1 METED
6 QIEAGIKPDA
16 PEDLQTLE
24 SLIAADEAADAAQS
38 AGGQQRD
45 TATGKFTKQGA
56 SASGGSASQDAP
68 RAGERLTP
76 EQIKA
81 TPGAAK
87 ANGKVAGNG
96 VPPKT
101 TQQAGDNK
109 QQDQT
114 NQQQAGDTSP
124 RPSPQGGDGE
134 DDAGKTPYRKETE
147 RRERSWQE
155 LNKQKEQ
162 FKAEREAFE
171 LEKQTVTAR
180 EQAVQRRN
188 VTPRLNGYT
197 ADEYAAAAPKFEAR
211 ALELERQ
218 GEFDKADEQRQMG
231 ENAKAA
237 AEQLRRQQPPVQTG
251 VQETWTKLKGDL
263 PEALNVNNPLNRE
276 LRALIQQRPDLLGD
290 EAGPY
295 RVAVLAGR
303 KLVAG
308 LEQEL
313 TRHKAE
319 SARVPELLQQVESLT
334 ARVQELEA
342 MTSPAGDGGGGAAN
356 RGNGR
361 GDNFAD
367 MSTAQ
372 QERAIDR
379 ELAGVL

>member
-6 QIEAGIKPDA
+6 QIEAGIQPDA

-24 SLIAADEAADAAQS
+24 SLIAADEAADAAQT

-56 SASGGSASQDAP
+56 SANSDAP

-76 EQIKA
+76 DEIKA

-114 NQQQAGDTSP
+114 NQQQAAGE
-124 RPSPQGGDGE
+124 PQGGKDGKGS
-134 DDAGKTPYRKETE
+134 DPDSDKTPYRRETE

-211 ALELERQ
+211 ALELERL

-237 AEQLRRQQPPVQTG
+237 AEQLRRQQPPVQAG

-313 TRHKAE
+313 NRHKAE
-319 SARVPELLQQVESLT
+319 SAKVPELLQQVESLT

-372 QERAIDR
+372 QERAIER